1 MEYLDIVIVPLIVA
15 IVYGCIE
22 LLKKAV
28 GNNEKVLRFIPLIA
42 ATLGA
47 VFGVIAFYA
56 APEIIPAS
64 NVLLALLIGGSSGLA
79 ATGTHQVFKQ
89 LIFLFRQHKFLITI
103 EGAVAGKVKFD
114 ITNLENIPDFCF
126 R

>member
-1 MEYLDIVIVPLIVA
+1 MEYLDIVIVPLIVV

-28 GNNEKVLRFIPLIA
+28 GNNEKALRFIPLIA
-42 ATLGA
+42 AALGA

-79 ATGTHQVFKQ
+79 ATGTNQIFKQ
-89 LIFLFRQHKFLITI
+89 IKKGD
-103 EGAVAGKVKFD
+103 EK
-114 ITNLENIPDFCF
+114 
-126 R
+126 

>member
-42 ATLGA
+42 AALGA
-47 VFGVIAFYA
+47 VFGVIAFYS

-89 LIFLFRQHKFLITI
+89 LHKDKEDKNGGTK
-103 EGAVAGKVKFD
+103 E
-114 ITNLENIPDFCF
+114 
-126 R
+126 

>member
-1 MEYLDIVIVPLIVA
+1 MEYLDIVIVPLIVT

-28 GNNEKVLRFIPLIA
+28 GNNEKAIRFIPLIA

-47 VFGVIAFYA
+47 VFGAIAFYA
-56 APEIIPAS
+56 APEIIPAN

-79 ATGTHQVFKQ
+79 ATGTNQIFKQ
-89 LIFLFRQHKFLITI
+89 IKKGD
-103 EGAVAGKVKFD
+103 EK
-114 ITNLENIPDFCF
+114 
-126 R
+126 

>member
-1 MEYLDIVIVPLIVA
+1 MEYLDIVSVPLIVA
-15 IVYGCIE
+15 LVYGAIE

-28 GNNEKVLRFIPLIA
+28 GNNEKVLKFIPLIA

-47 VFGVIAFYA
+47 IFGVIAFYA

-89 LIFLFRQHKFLITI
+89 LHKDKEDNDVGTK
-103 EGAVAGKVKFD
+103 E
-114 ITNLENIPDFCF
+114 
-126 R
+126 

>member
-22 LLKKAV
+22 LFKKAV
-28 GNNEKVLRFIPLIA
+28 GNNEKVLRVIPLIA
-42 ATLGA
+42 AALGA
-47 VFGVIAFYA
+47 AFGVIAFYV
-56 APEIIPAS
+56 APEIIPAN

-89 LIFLFRQHKFLITI
+89 LHKDKEDKNGGTK
-103 EGAVAGKVKFD
+103 E
-114 ITNLENIPDFCF
+114 
-126 R
+126 

>member
-1 MEYLDIVIVPLIVA
+1 LGLTNFSKMSM
-15 IVYGCIE
+15 
-22 LLKKAV
+22 

-89 LIFLFRQHKFLITI
+89 LHKDKEDKNGGTK
-103 EGAVAGKVKFD
+103 G
-114 ITNLENIPDFCF
+114 
-126 R
+126 

>member
-28 GNNEKVLRFIPLIA
+28 GNNEKVLRVIPLIA
-42 ATLGA
+42 AALGA

-89 LIFLFRQHKFLITI
+89 LHKDKEDKNGGTK
-103 EGAVAGKVKFD
+103 G
-114 ITNLENIPDFCF
+114 
-126 R
+126 